1 MFFEK
6 TLPSGL
12 RIVGQKLPHF
22 RSVSL
27 GCWIGT
33 GSVKEQDNES
43 GISHFIE
50 HMLFKGT
57 KSRSAQEIAVEM
69 DAIGAQLNAFTS
81 KECTCFYAKFMDEH
95 IEKAADVLSDMV
107 KNSAFDP
114 AEIEKEK
121 GVVIE
126 EINMV
131 EDMPEDVVMEM
142 LSSTFFGDDPYGKP
156 ILGTRESVRSFT
168 DTGIRDYMKRH
179 YDSKNTIVAVAGNF
193 DEQEL
198 SELVEQYFDAE
209 PTTES
214 AAAYPVAKVPTGVR
228 AAVRDMDI
236 EQCHLALALPSVSPL
251 DELYYPQMVL
261 NNALGGS
268 MSSRLFQKIREDRGL
283 AYSVYS
289 FNSAYKDMGTFG
301 VYAGTGG
308 NQGEEVLKLI
318 LDELDDVRAHSISQ
332 EEFVRSKEQLKGSYI
347 LANESVGARMNS
359 IGKNLLLHDRL
370 RTEEEVVQ
378 SIESV
383 TYEQVSRFAAE
394 YLVNDNLAGAFVGR
408 KCKLDEVLIST
419 AK

>member
-22 RSVSL
+22 RSVSM

-33 GSVKEQDNES
+33 GSVKERSNES

-57 KSRSAQEIAVEM
+57 MTRTAQEIAVEM

-81 KECTCFYAKFMDEH
+81 KECTCFYAKFIDEH
-95 IEKAADVLSDMV
+95 MKKAADVLSDMV
-107 KNSAFDP
+107 KHSALDP
-114 AEIEKEK
+114 VEIEKEK

-131 EDMPEDVVMEM
+131 EDMPEDVVMEL
-142 LSSTFFGDDPYGKP
+142 LSATFFGEDPYGKP

-168 DTGIRDYMKRH
+168 DAAIRDYMKRH
-179 YDSKNTIVAVAGNF
+179 YDSRNTIVAAAGNF
-193 DEQEL
+193 DEEEL
-198 SELVEQYFDAE
+198 SDLVEEYFDAA
-209 PTTES
+209 PTT
-214 AAAYPVAKVPTGVR
+214 AAAEVYPVAAVPQGVR

-236 EQCHLALALPSVSPL
+236 EQCHLALALPSVGPL
-251 DELYYPQMVL
+251 HELYYPQMIL

-289 FNSAYKDMGTFG
+289 FHSAYKDMGTFG

-308 NQGEEVLKLI
+308 NQGEEVLRLI
-318 LDELDDVRAHSISQ
+318 LEELDDVRHHSITR

-359 IGKNLLLHDRL
+359 IGKNLLLHNRL
-370 RTEEEVVQ
+370 RTEEEVIQ
-378 SIESV
+378 SIERVS
-383 TYEQVSRFAAE
+383 YEQVGEFSAK
-394 YLVNDNLAGAFVGR
+394 YLKNEELTGAFVGR
-408 KCKLDEVLIST
+408 GCKLDETLKT
-419 AK
+419 AVR